1 MFLVIWR
8 ILTLICSIFEY
19 SAVINFVKIMT
30 TKQFQIQEGRKIF
43 KTCKPEMPMGKRIEK
58 LMKSG
63 IATNCIP
70 IILDHIN
77 PKVVYN
83 YVKQILTRKPKWLDK
98 IVPLEP
104 SKALKEKLSESKNT
118 CPWTEKQINKLYQ
131 EAKVARKKKQEQKRL
146 KSQFQI
152 KIRKFSSKKFKA
164 KIKKIRKV
172 REKSTYRRK
181 YELPPD
187 MPKKLLYNV
196 VTRTNNFKNK
206 SFITVDYDHVDV
218 WNHIKAN
225 PYCYIT
231 GEYIDILKPNSFS
244 LDHFVAP
251 CKGGSSNLYNM
262 RICKPIFN
270 TMKWDQN
277 FDDFVEN
284 CQKVIEFQKS
294 IYLD

>member
-8 ILTLICSIFEY
+8 IFALIRSIFEY

-43 KTCKPEMPMGKRIEK
+43 KTCKPEMPMDKRIEK
-58 LMKSG
+58 LMRSG

-70 IILDHIN
+70 IILDHID
-77 PKVVYN
+77 PKIVYN
-83 YVKQILTRKPKWLDK
+83 YIKQILTRKPKWLNATSPLKPTKNQLKRDLTRRINRIKKYSQSKDK
-98 IVPLEP
+98 EFL
-104 SKALKEKLSESKNT
+104 LFKLESKVKIK
-118 CPWTEKQINKLYQ
+118 PVDIKIKQKEN
-131 EAKVARKKKQEQKRL
+131 KKKKDKR
-146 KSQFQI
+146 SN
-152 KIRKFSSKKFKA
+152 
-164 KIKKIRKV
+164 
-172 REKSTYRRK
+172 RRK
-181 YELPPD
+181 YQIPPD
-187 MPKKLLYNV
+187 MPKKMLHRII
-196 VTRTNNFKNK
+196 TRMRIFKKK